1 MKASVRVLV
10 VCLAAIAAPRAAT
23 AQDTPGSKDHPAIQ
37 RFPGFHISEYEEH
50 DFGGFDFPTES
61 GTKRV
66 EGHIWHISYEI
77 NEGGKEPSELQILR
91 NYENAVKAKGGRLV
105 VRSDVEETLMMAG
118 SQGELWLSVHAW
130 TDRIDLEIV
139 QTAAMKQEVEVTAGE
154 MAKALAATGHIAVY
168 GIQFD
173 TGKSVITPASDRV
186 LDQIVNLL
194 REDTSLK
201 LSIQGHTDN
210 VGSKAAN
217 LDLSKRRADAVKAA
231 LVSRGIDAGRL
242 TTDGFGD
249 TKPVA
254 DNAAE
259 PGRARNRRVELV
271 KQ

>member
-1 MKASVRVLV
+1 
-10 VCLAAIAAPRAAT
+10 
-23 AQDTPGSKDHPAIQ
+23 
-37 RFPGFHISEYEEH
+37 
-50 DFGGFDFPTES
+50 
-61 GTKRV
+61 
-66 EGHIWHISYEI
+66 
-77 NEGGKEPSELQILR
+77 
-91 NYENAVKAKGGRLV
+91 
-105 VRSDVEETLMMAG
+105 
-118 SQGELWLSVHAW
+118 
-130 TDRIDLEIV
+130 
-139 QTAAMKQEVEVTAGE
+139 
-154 MAKALAATGHIAVY
+154 
-168 GIQFD
+168 
-173 TGKSVITPASDRV
+173 VITPASDRV